1 MGNANNPGVK
11 SSIIENQK
19 QSTNALAAFIR
30 KEFEKFE
37 TLINPERWIDRQLV
51 RIARKK
57 QSWRYVLCVLAV
69 WSFIT
74 LMARSVIMARFFGG

>member
-1 MGNANNPGVK
+1 MGNANNPSVR

-37 TLINPERWIDRQLV
+37 ALINPERWIDKQLV

-57 QSWRYVLCVLAV
+57 QSWRFVLIYTVV
-69 WSFIT
+69 
-74 LMARSVIMARFFGG
+74 VFGVGAAIGQAFLCGSPA